1 MGSRFVSIGN
11 SIMDDLPKWQPH
23 KSLVSQLGTLQLNK
37 LNGAI
42 GLNAARPSINSRVS
56 NTAAGSTSTP
66 ITRRKAILQPTQN
79 PWQAS
84 VIFEDNKF
92 KVRFNL
98 GTINN
103 VCASNWDTK
112 FDLPTDNAVRYAIL
126 TITSANGKI
135 TAVVISLST
144 TPMNEDFV
152 TKDTPP
158 PSYKILLGVVSEQQ
172 QVMIEDTNLN
182 AVAVEVFRESKVST
196 AVGSEPFSRYWRWQ
210 HTSV

>member
-1 MGSRFVSIGN
+1 
-11 SIMDDLPKWQPH
+11 MDNLPKWQPN
-23 KSLVSQLGTLQLNK
+23 KSLVLQLGTLQLNK

-42 GLNAARPSINSRVS
+42 GLNAARTTINSRTT
-56 NTAAGSTSTP
+56 NTPAGSTSTP

-84 VIFEDNKF
+84 VIYEDSKF

-103 VCASNWDTK
+103 VCASNWDEK
-112 FDLPTDNAVRYAIL
+112 FDLPTDDSVKYAIL

-135 TAVVISLST
+135 TGVVISLESV
-144 TPMNEDFV
+144 PMSEDFV

-158 PSYKILLGVVSEQQ
+158 PSHKILLGVVSQKQQ
-172 QVMIEDTNLN
+172 IMIEDTNLN
-182 AVAVEVFRESKVST
+182 AVVTEVFRESKTTTSI
-196 AVGSEPFSRYWRWQ
+196 GSEPFSRYWRWQ

>member
-1 MGSRFVSIGN
+1 MQAKHGQIQ
-11 SIMDDLPKWQPH
+11 IP
-23 KSLVSQLGTLQLNK
+23 
-37 LNGAI
+37 I
-42 GLNAARPSINSRVS
+42 PSITDDPRWIGRFSREVRKS
-56 NTAAGSTSTP
+56 IAALRDRQILVTGQFKFP
-66 ITRRKAILQPTQN
+66 IKNIKN
-79 PWQAS
+79 PWES
-84 VIFEDNKF
+84 SLIYEDDKF

-112 FDLPTDNAVRYAIL
+112 FDLPTDNAVRFVIL

-135 TAVVISLST
+135 TEVVISLQT

-158 PSYKILLGVVSEQQ
+158 PSHKILLGVVSEQQ

-182 AVAVEVFRESKVST
+182 AVAVEVFRESKAST